1 MKFFREAH
9 PSMKK
14 ETQHPK
20 GQKLWNTMKNDSEK
34 LSHEIAKL
42 KAKAATKLKAKAVT
56 IRSRNLHMWYFFK
69 TYASCAEKT
78 PRRKCTTGRRTS

>member
-14 ETQHPK
+14 ETQYPE

-34 LSHEIAKL
+34 FSGDS
-42 KAKAATKLKAKAVT
+42 KA
-56 IRSRNLHMWYFFK
+56 
-69 TYASCAEKT
+69 
-78 PRRKCTTGRRTS
+78 